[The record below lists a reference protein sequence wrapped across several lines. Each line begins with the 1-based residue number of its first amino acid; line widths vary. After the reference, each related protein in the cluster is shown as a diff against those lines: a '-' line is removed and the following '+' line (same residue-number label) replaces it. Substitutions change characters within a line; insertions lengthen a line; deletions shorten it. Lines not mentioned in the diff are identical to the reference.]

1 MKGFV
6 MAKMEWPK
14 DRRKAFLWAAKAFGT
29 PRNKRTGWQKSLTSH
44 GICRVLHLL
53 INLEGSQWLGKLG
66 TKMEIRNTYWWP
78 IRGCVRGCEGWRANY
93 DKQRSL
99 FCYLM
104 AALSDKEFRDLQT

>member
-29 PRNKRTGWQKSLTSH
+29 PWNKRTGRQKSLTSH
-44 GICRVLHLL
+44 GICRVLYLL
-53 INLEGSQWLGKLG
+53 TKFEDSQWLVKLG
-66 TKMEIRNTYWWP
+66 TKMKIRDTYWWP
-78 IRGCVRGCEGWRANY
+78 IRGCEGWRANY